1 MRNIELVTD
10 ETRVSPR
17 NHHWLGVFALLG
29 ADQGSE
35 LKRFASL
42 SEKMGFVAVN
52 GLVRVLAEGGKQCRR
67 PMPNPCFA
75 DQIPCSEQ
83 KFPVLIEQGIV
94 V

>member
-17 NHHWLGVFALLG
+17 NHHRLGVFALLG
-29 ADQGSE
+29 AEQGSE
-35 LKRFASL
+35 LKRFAPL
-42 SEKMGFVAVN
+42 SEKVGFVAVN
-52 GLVRVLAEGGKQCRR
+52 RLVRVLAEGGRQCRR
-67 PMPNPCFA
+67 LCR
-75 DQIPCSEQ
+75 IPVSRIKFPVPKQ